1 MERTSISALIF
12 HLFLLLFRVEKN
24 DYWAVAS
31 IFAYCLTPLIIANLF
46 FFLQYFYY
54 LIAFFIVWNVILLM
68 TGISHYYNISKIKS
82 FFVVIFSYLVI
93 LLITGFIAGLVVK

>member
-1 MERTSISALIF
+1 VERTS
-12 HLFLLLFRVEKN
+12 
-24 DYWAVAS
+24 
-31 IFAYCLTPLIIANLF
+31 
-46 FFLQYFYY
+46 
-54 LIAFFIVWNVILLM
+54 IAFFIVWNVILLM